1 MFFRLSLFIKIN
13 SIPLTNSDLI
23 DAFTKL
29 AFTNELIIT
38 DCGVEGWRA
47 NRLAR
52 ATARQARATAR
63 QACGTAQQACG
74 AARQARGTARQT
86 CATARRTCETADENV
101 LEKFP
106 PSRLKVLRFVINI
119 D

>member
-63 QACGTAQQACG
+63 QACGTARQACG
-74 AARQARGTARQT
+74 TARQARGTARQT
-86 CATARRTCETADENV
+86 CATARRTCETARR
-101 LEKFP
+101 KRFRKI
-106 PSRLKVLRFVINI
+106 PSVKIESFTVCN
-119 D
+119 

>member
-74 AARQARGTARQT
+74 AADKRVEPPDKRVQPPDERAKPP
-86 CATARRTCETADENV
+86 DENV

>member
-86 CATARRTCETADENV
+86 CATARRTCETARR
-101 LEKFP
+101 KRFRKI
-106 PSRLKVLRFVINI
+106 PSVKIESFTVCN
-119 D
+119 